1 MVCSHGTAAHAQPAL
16 FQAACAT
23 PSAGPCPHARH
34 ACVPCRPHPLSCQVH
49 AALEAGLVEAAAAE
63 AAKPEQLPAGLQQR
77 VQDVAHLR
85 QRHGGGANGG
95 ANGSGAPPPQAGMFR
110 G

>member
-1 MVCSHGTAAHAQPAL
+1 M
-16 FQAACAT
+16 
-23 PSAGPCPHARH
+23 
-34 ACVPCRPHPLSCQVH
+34 H

-77 VQDVAHLR
+77 VQEVAHLR